1 MKRILNLL
9 IVLML
14 GTIGASAQ
22 QESQYTQ
29 YMYNTMTINPAY
41 TGTRGV
47 PSIFGLYRTQWV
59 GLDGAPETANFSI
72 ESPVTKNGQGFGLSV
87 TNDRIGPST
96 DTNLALNYS
105 YPIQL
110 SSDVV
115 MSLGLS
121 GSADFMQIDY
131 SKLNIYNP
139 DDPYMSGVLS
149 KTSPNVGAGVYFH
162 SNDKWYAG
170 LSVPQILETKFYDDV
185 KESVASKRMHFYLMG
200 GYVFNLNENLKF
212 KPAAMVKAVQGAPLA
227 VDLSANFLLNEKLT
241 LGAAYRWDAAVSF
254 LAGFQVTP
262 GMNIGYA
269 YDYDTNNLGRYN
281 SGSHEIFLR
290 FDLFTATKYRLV
302 TPRFF

>member
-1 MKRILNLL
+1 MKKYLSLL
-9 IVLML
+9 ILLML
-14 GTIGASAQ
+14 GTLGANAQ

-72 ESPVTKNGQGFGLSV
+72 ESPINEQGQGMGLSV
-87 TNDRIGPST
+87 TNDPIGPST
-96 DTNLALNYS
+96 TTNLAVNYS

-110 SSDVV
+110 SADVK

-121 GSADFMQIDY
+121 GSLNFMSVDY
-131 SKLNIYNP
+131 NKLSIYDPN
-139 DDPYMSGVLS
+139 DPYLSGVLS
-149 KTSPNVGAGVYFH
+149 KTSPNVGAGIYFH

-170 LSVPQILETKFYDDV
+170 ISVPQILETKFYDDV
-185 KESVASKRMHFYLMG
+185 KESVASKSMHFYAMG
-200 GYVFNLNENLKF
+200 GYVFDLNENLKF
-212 KPAAMVKAVQGAPLA
+212 KPAAMVKMVQGAPLA
-227 VDLSANFLLNEKLT
+227 VDLSANFLFNEKFT
-241 LGAAYRWDAAVSF
+241 LGAAYRWNAAVSL

-262 GMNIGYA
+262 GMSVGYA
-269 YDYDTNNLGRYN
+269 YDYDTMNLGKYN

-290 FDLFTATKYRLV
+290 FDLFTGTKYRLV